1 MKDFNAY
8 ELIVNGVSHFIEV
21 SKIRLCLIKYD
32 ELAIN
37 QVSILIQYKNK
48 NITITDED
56 LTIEYASELVDELF
70 SYIKEKTQHNNFYKG
85 KHYTHKDFNVPFII
99 NVSKML
105 SISFYD
111 NTGDK
116 YILNDDIER
125 MVKIENKKHSYTFY
139 FSKQDYFN
147 FYDFM
152 IQKEN
157 N

>member
-8 ELIVNGVSHFIEV
+8 ELIVNGVSYFIEV
-21 SKIRLCLIKYD
+21 SKIRLCRIKYD

-37 QVSILIQYKNK
+37 QVSILIEYKNK

-70 SYIKEKTQHNNFYKG
+70 SYIKEKAKHNNFYKG
-85 KHYTHKDFNVPFII
+85 KHYTHIDFNVPFII
-99 NVSKML
+99 NVSKMP

-116 YILNDDIER
+116 FILNEDIER
-125 MVKIENKKHSYTFY
+125 MVKMENKKHSYTFY

>member
-1 MKDFNAY
+1 MKDFNIY
-8 ELIVNGVSHFIEV
+8 ELIVNGDSHFIEV

-37 QVSILIQYKNK
+37 QVSILIGYKNK
-48 NITITDED
+48 TITLTHEN
-56 LTIEYASELVDELF
+56 LTIEHACELVDELF

-85 KHYTHKDFNVPFII
+85 KHYIHIDFNVPFII
-99 NVSKML
+99 NISKMSL
-105 SISFYD
+105 VSFYD
-111 NTGDK
+111 NIGDK
-116 YILNDDIER
+116 IFTNEDIER
-125 MVKIENKKHSYTFY
+125 MVKIENKKHSYTLY

-152 IQKEN
+152 IAKEN

>member
-21 SKIRLCLIKYD
+21 SKIRLCRITYD

-37 QVSILIQYKNK
+37 QVSILIEYKNK

-70 SYIKEKTQHNNFYKG
+70 SYIKEKTKHNNFYKG
-85 KHYTHKDFNVPFII
+85 KHYTHIDFNVPFII
-99 NVSKML
+99 NVSKIT

-116 YILNDDIER
+116 FILNEDIER

-152 IQKEN
+152 IAKEN

>member
-21 SKIRLCLIKYD
+21 SKIRLCRITYD

-37 QVSILIQYKNK
+37 QVSILIEYKNK

-56 LTIEYASELVDELF
+56 LTIEYACELVDELF
-70 SYIKEKTQHNNFYKG
+70 SYIKEKTKHNNFYKG

-116 YILNDDIER
+116 FILNEDIER

-152 IQKEN
+152 IAKEN

>member
-1 MKDFNAY
+1 MKDFNVY

-56 LTIEYASELVDELF
+56 LTIEYACELVDELF
-70 SYIKEKTQHNNFYKG
+70 SYIKEKAKHNNFYKG

-125 MVKIENKKHSYTFY
+125 MVKMENKKHSYTFY

-152 IQKEN
+152 IAKEN

>member
-1 MKDFNAY
+1 MKDFNVY

-70 SYIKEKTQHNNFYKG
+70 SYIKEKTKHNNFYKG

-116 YILNDDIER
+116 YILNEDIER

>member
-70 SYIKEKTQHNNFYKG
+70 SYIKEKTKHNNFYKG

-116 YILNDDIER
+116 YILNEDIER
-125 MVKIENKKHSYTFY
+125 MVKMENKKHSYTFY